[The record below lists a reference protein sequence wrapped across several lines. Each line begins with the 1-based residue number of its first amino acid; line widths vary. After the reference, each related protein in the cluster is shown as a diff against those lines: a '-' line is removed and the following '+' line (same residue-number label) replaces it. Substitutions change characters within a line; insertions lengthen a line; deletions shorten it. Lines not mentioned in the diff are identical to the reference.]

1 MTVQP
6 SRAVD
11 AQELVPPDL
20 LPDAGSEIGMRQPRL
35 GLRKQYTVEDQA
47 VGREGRG
54 SRRRELTCRS
64 IPTGLSSKEK
74 SSYRDLR
81 KYIWLQQVYLEPGHL
96 YHNDKQETD
105 LSEKGDEEG

>member
-20 LPDAGSEIGMRQPRL
+20 LPEAGSEIGMRQPRL
-35 GLRKQYTVEDQA
+35 GLREQYTMEDQA
-47 VGREGRG
+47 VGGDG
-54 SRRRELTCRS
+54 HGFHRRELTCRS

-74 SSYRDLR
+74 SLYRDQW
-81 KYIWLQQVYLEPGHL
+81 KY
-96 YHNDKQETD
+96 N
-105 LSEKGDEEG
+105 